1 MNKASFTATLAA
13 GLLVLLGC
21 ANGSQAPV
29 SEPATSAAAEGRR
42 APEAGAGAATTAS
55 AAIEGRSGSTMTG
68 TAEFS
73 THDGGVMI
81 LIQVQGAP
89 PGEHAVHIHE
99 HGDCSAPDA
108 TSAGSHFNPDGHQHG
123 APEADQHHAGD
134 LGNMTVGTDGKGT
147 LMLNSARLAIGG
159 AAGAVVSRAIIVH
172 EKPDDFL
179 TQPTGAAGGRIGCG
193 VIVAGSGS

>member
-1 MNKASFTATLAA
+1 MNKASFTAMLAA

-21 ANGSQAPV
+21 TNGSQAPV
-29 SEPATSAAAEGRR
+29 SEPAASA
-42 APEAGAGAATTAS
+42 PSKAGAAGAATTAS
-55 AAIEGRSGSTMTG
+55 ATIEGRSGSTMTG

-73 THDGGVMI
+73 TLDEGVMI

-99 HGDCSAPDA
+99 NGDCSAPDA
-108 TSAGSHFNPDGHQHG
+108 ASAGSHFNPDGHEHG
-123 APEADQHHAGD
+123 APNADQHHAGD

-147 LMLNSARLAIGG
+147 LMLNSERLAIGG
-159 AAGAVVSRAIIVH
+159 AAGAVVGRAIIVH
-172 EKPDDFL
+172 EKPDDFV